1 MTYKQELRDAFM
13 GGGILYKYIEDNW
26 GIRLGGAEKML
37 LRQSLESV
45 WEGDGNPI
53 PTCLYTLQYF
63 RFNSVLLKGRLARVG
78 QSTIKEYERAGRV
91 NGR

>member
-1 MTYKQELRDAFM
+1 MEPQLLCR
-13 GGGILYKYIEDNW
+13 YIEREWDF
-26 GIRLGGAEKML
+26 RLSGGEKMF

-63 RFNSVLLKGRLARVG
+63 GFNSVLLLGRLARAG
-78 QSTIKEYERAGRV
+78 QSTIEEYERIGGR
-91 NGR
+91 R